1 MLKVRIKFGKHGS
14 MKFIGHLDVMRYFQK
29 AMRRAEIPIHFTTG
43 YSPHMIMSF
52 AAPLGVGITSDG
64 EYFDIEAD
72 DDGPFS
78 TEAVQ
83 RLNDVMAEGMTVYS
97 YRKIPDE
104 KKSKAMSLVAAA
116 DYEVRLR
123 DNALFGEGWEE
134 RLKDFYGQA
143 SIPVL
148 KKTKKS
154 ERVVDIKPLIY
165 KLKVENGV
173 ISMRTA
179 AGSADNLKPELLL
192 EAFAKAQGIA
202 LPTHALLVH
211 RLEMYANADEDG
223 ERRFVS
229 LEALGS
235 DIGGEACES

>member
-1 MLKVRIKFGKHGS
+1 MKVRIKFGKHGS

-29 AMRRAEIPIHFTTG
+29 AMRRAKLPIHFTTG

-72 DDGPFS
+72 DDGPS
-78 TEAVQ
+78 SAEAVK
-83 RLNDVMAEGMTVYS
+83 RLNEVMAEGMVIYS
-97 YRKIPDE
+97 YRRIPDE

-123 DNALFGEGWEE
+123 DCALFNAGWEE
-134 RLKDFYGQA
+134 RLRNFYGQA

-154 ERVVDIKPLIY
+154 ERIVDIKPLIY

-173 ISMRTA
+173 IFLRTA
-179 AGSADNLKPELLL
+179 AGSAENLKPELFL
-192 EAFAKAQGIA
+192 EAFAKAEGTL
-202 LPTHALLVH
+202 LPPHAFLLH
-211 RLEMYANADEDG
+211 RQELYADIGEDN

-229 LEALGS
+229 LEALGN